1 MKKIYIF
8 TEFYPFGKGEAFLE
22 NEIPILSKYFNK
34 IVIISRLGIGK
45 MRLTPD
51 NVEVISLNNLSTK
64 RYKIEAILRSVF
76 SKKIFNEIINL
87 KKRNILNYT
96 TLKALVRF
104 LYVGNHFFVIIRKKF
119 NFSESIIY
127 SYWFFTHAFTAI
139 ELKKIY
145 KNVKVI
151 SRCHRYDLYE
161 YRQKYSYLPMRKYL
175 IDNVEKIYCISNDAK
190 YYLQSRYNIK
200 ENKLVIARLGTNDYG
215 EQKYIFSEKLRIVS
229 CSWAI
234 PVKRLDRI
242 YDALNRIDS
251 IEIEWTHYG
260 DGISLDELKHK
271 WKIDSTHNIKINFY
285 GEIENNRLM
294 EEYKKNCFDVFL
306 NVSESEG
313 IPVSIMEALSF
324 GIPVIATD
332 VGANQE
338 IVIDK
343 INGFLLHEPFK
354 LDELV
359 NDLLLIKKME
369 RSEYLQFRKNARL
382 SWKQRYFAQDN
393 YDDFVKSLLI

>member
-1 MKKIYIF
+1 M
-8 TEFYPFGKGEAFLE
+8 
-22 NEIPILSKYFNK
+22 
-34 IVIISRLGIGK
+34 
-45 MRLTPD
+45 D
-51 NVEVISLNNLSTK
+51 SL
-64 RYKIEAILRSVF
+64 
-76 SKKIFNEIINL
+76 
-87 KKRNILNYT
+87 
-96 TLKALVRF
+96 
-104 LYVGNHFFVIIRKKF
+104 
-119 NFSESIIY
+119 
-127 SYWFFTHAFTAI
+127 
-139 ELKKIY
+139 
-145 KNVKVI
+145 
-151 SRCHRYDLYE
+151 C
-161 YRQKYSYLPMRKYL
+161 
-175 IDNVEKIYCISNDAK
+175 
-190 YYLQSRYNIK
+190 
-200 ENKLVIARLGTNDYG
+200 
-215 EQKYIFSEKLRIVS
+215 
-229 CSWAI
+229 
-234 PVKRLDRI
+234 
-242 YDALNRIDS
+242 
-251 IEIEWTHYG
+251 

-343 INGFLLHEPFK
+343 NNGFLLHEPFK